1 MRMLRTTTR
10 RSIPDRSNNKGTAMP
25 QIINT
30 NMLSLN
36 SQRNLNQSQAAQS
49 TAIQRLSSGLR
60 INSSK
65 DDAAGLAI
73 SERFTTQIRG
83 LNQAAR
89 NAQDAVSLSQTAEGA
104 LASVTSN
111 LQRMRELAVQ
121 SANGTN
127 SSGERDALQLEYD
140 QLRQEINRIS
150 SQTAFAGVKLLDGSF
165 SNVGFQVGSNAGETL
180 SIASLA
186 NVGSSSL
193 GTYTGAAVTGA
204 AATAFT
210 AIAAG
215 DLTLDGP
222 GSAAGVSLGAI
233 GAAANATER
242 AAQIRTAVNA
252 VSAQTGVYAVAD
264 SGTTVSLR
272 STGAITIAFAGASAT
287 TATTGLT
294 AATTATGTQ
303 TGFNVSSIATVAG
316 ANEAM
321 VAMDGA
327 LSSVASSRATM
338 GSIQSRF
345 EALISNLQITSE
357 NLTASR
363 SRIQDADFAEETA
376 KLTRAQILQQ
386 AGTAMLAQANSAP
399 QNVLALLR

>member
-1 MRMLRTTTR
+1 
-10 RSIPDRSNNKGTAMP
+10 MP

-30 NMLSLN
+30 NMLALN
-36 SQRNLNQSQAAQS
+36 AQRNLSQSQNTQAI
-49 TAIQRLSSGLR
+49 AIQRLSSGLR

-83 LNQAAR
+83 LSQAAR
-89 NAQDAVSLSQTAEGA
+89 NAQDAISLSQTAEGA
-104 LASVTSN
+104 LASVTNN

-127 SSGERDALQLEYD
+127 STAERDALDLEFA
-140 QLRQEINRIS
+140 QLRQEVNRIA

-165 SNVGFQVGSNAGETL
+165 TNVGFQVGANAGETL
-180 SIASLA
+180 SIASLVNA
-186 NVGSSSL
+186 NAGSL
-193 GTYTGAAVTGA
+193 GTYTGAAVSGV

-210 AIAAG
+210 AVTAG
-215 DLTLDGP
+215 DLTITGP
-222 GSAAGVSLGAI
+222 LSGSAVSLGAL

-252 VSAQTGVYAVAD
+252 VSAQTGVYAVAESD
-264 SGTTVSLR
+264 DTVSLR
-272 STGAITIAFAGASAT
+272 STGAITIAFAGGSAT
-287 TATTGLT
+287 TAITGLT
-294 AATTATGTQ
+294 AATTATSTQ
-303 TGFNVSSIATVAG
+303 TGFTSASISTVGG

-327 LSSVASSRATM
+327 LSAVASARATM

-345 EALISNLQITSE
+345 EALISNLQITTE

-376 KLTRAQILQQ
+376 KLTRSQILQQ

-399 QNVLALLR
+399 QNVLSLLRG

>member
-1 MRMLRTTTR
+1 
-10 RSIPDRSNNKGTAMP
+10 MP

-30 NMLSLN
+30 NMLALN
-36 SQRNLNQSQAAQS
+36 AQRNLSQSQNSQA

-83 LNQAAR
+83 LSQAAR

-127 SSGERDALQLEYD
+127 SGGERDALQLEFD

-165 SNVGFQVGSNAGETL
+165 TNVGFQIGSNAGETL
-180 SIASLA
+180 SIASLVNA
-186 NVGSSSL
+186 NTVQL
-193 GTYTGAAVTGA
+193 GTYSG
-204 AATAFT
+204 AATAAGSVT
-210 AIAAG
+210 AVGAITAG
-215 DLTLDGP
+215 DLTINGIAV
-222 GSAAGVSLGAI
+222 GQVASAGAGNFAGQ
-233 GAAANATER
+233 ATNIR
-242 AAQIRTAVNA
+242 AAINA
-252 VSAQTGVYAVAD
+252 VSARTGVYAVAASSASD
-264 SGTTVSLR
+264 VSVTLR
-272 STGAITIAFAGASAT
+272 STAAITVAFVGTAT
-287 TATTGLT
+287 ATATNTGLAAITTGL
-294 AATTATGTQ
+294 ASQ
-303 TGFNVSSIATVAG
+303 TGFSQASIATVAG

-327 LSSVASSRATM
+327 LSAVATARATM

-345 EALISNLQITSE
+345 EALISNLQITTE
-357 NLTASR
+357 NLTSSR

-376 KLTRAQILQQ
+376 KLTRAQILQE
-386 AGTAMLAQANSAP
+386 AGTSMLAQANSAP
-399 QNVLALLR
+399 QSVLALLQR

>member
-1 MRMLRTTTR
+1 
-10 RSIPDRSNNKGTAMP
+10 MP

-30 NMLSLN
+30 NMLALN
-36 SQRNLNQSQAAQS
+36 AQRNLSQSQNTQAI
-49 TAIQRLSSGLR
+49 AIQRLSSGLR

-83 LNQAAR
+83 LSQAAR
-89 NAQDAVSLSQTAEGA
+89 NAQDAISLSQTAEGA
-104 LASVTSN
+104 LASVTNN

-127 SSGERDALQLEYD
+127 STAERDALDLEFA
-140 QLRQEINRIS
+140 QLRQEVNRIA

-165 SNVGFQVGSNAGETL
+165 TNVGFQVGANAGETL
-180 SIASLA
+180 SIASLVNA
-186 NVGSSSL
+186 NAGSL
-193 GTYTGAAVTGA
+193 GTYTGAAVNGA

-210 AIAAG
+210 AVTAG
-215 DLTLDGP
+215 DLTITGP
-222 GSAAGVSLGAI
+222 LSGSAVSLGAL

-252 VSAQTGVYAVAD
+252 VSAQTGVYAVSESD
-264 SGTTVSLR
+264 DTVTLR
-272 STGAITIAFAGASAT
+272 STGAITVGLAGTAT

-294 AATTATGTQ
+294 AATTATATQ
-303 TGFNVSSIATVAG
+303 TGFTSASISTVGG

-327 LSSVASSRATM
+327 LSAVASARATM

-345 EALISNLQITSE
+345 EALISNLQITTE

-376 KLTRAQILQQ
+376 KLTRSQILQQ

-399 QNVLALLR
+399 QNVLSLLRG

>member
-1 MRMLRTTTR
+1 
-10 RSIPDRSNNKGTAMP
+10 MP

-36 SQRNLNQSQAAQS
+36 AQRNLNQSEAART

-83 LNQAAR
+83 LSQAAR
-89 NAQDAVSLSQTAEGA
+89 NSQDAIGLAQTAEGA
-104 LASVTSN
+104 LASVTNN

-127 SSGERDALQLEYD
+127 SSNERDALQLEFD
-140 QLRQEINRIS
+140 QLRQETNRIS
-150 SQTAFAGVKLLDGSF
+150 TQTAFAGVKLLDGTF
-165 SNVGFQVGSNAGETL
+165 SNVNFQVGSNAGETL
-180 SIASLA
+180 AISSLA
-186 NVGSSSL
+186 NVAAGSL
-193 GTYTGAAVTGA
+193 GTYTA
-204 AATAFT
+204 AATT
-210 AIAAG
+210 AGTVSTMTAVTAGHLTVNSVSVGAVAAG
-215 DLTLDGP
+215 GTV
-222 GSAAGVSLGAI
+222 AAQ
-233 GAAANATER
+233 AAN
-242 AAQIRTAVNA
+242 IRTAVNS
-252 VSAQTGVYAVAD
+252 VSAQTGVYAVSASSASD
-264 SGTTVSLR
+264 ATVTLR
-272 STGAITIAFAGASAT
+272 STAAITVAFAGASAT
-287 TATTGLT
+287 ATNTGLT
-294 AATTATGTQ
+294 AVTTATATQ
-303 TGFNVSSIATVAG
+303 TGFTSASIATVAG

-327 LSSVASSRATM
+327 LSAVASARATM
-338 GSIQSRF
+338 GAIQSRF
-345 EALISNLQITSE
+345 EALINNLQTTSE

-386 AGTAMLAQANSAP
+386 AGTAMLAQANAAP
-399 QNVLALLR
+399 QSVLALLRG

>member
-1 MRMLRTTTR
+1 
-10 RSIPDRSNNKGTAMP
+10 MP

-36 SQRNLNQSQAAQS
+36 AQRNLNQSQSVQA

-60 INSSK
+60 INSSE

-83 LNQAAR
+83 MSQAAR
-89 NAQDAVSLSQTAEGA
+89 NAQDAIGLAQTAEGA
-104 LASVTSN
+104 LASVSNN

-121 SANGTN
+121 SANGSN
-127 SSGERDALQLEYD
+127 SQGERDALQLEFD
-140 QLRQEINRIS
+140 QLRQEVNRIS
-150 SQTAFAGVKLLDGSF
+150 SQTAFAGVKLLDGTF
-165 SNVGFQVGSNAGETL
+165 ANVSFQVGANAGETL
-180 SIASLA
+180 SISSLA
-186 NVGSSSL
+186 NVASGSL

-210 AIAAG
+210 AITAG

-222 GSAAGVSLGAI
+222 TSAAGISLGAI
-233 GAAANATER
+233 SAAANATER

-272 STGAITIAFAGASAT
+272 STGAITIGLAGTAT

-294 AATTATGTQ
+294 AATTATSTQ
-303 TGFNVSSIATVAG
+303 TGFTSTSIATVAG
-316 ANEAM
+316 SNEALL
-321 VAMDGA
+321 AMDGA

-345 EALISNLQITSE
+345 EALISNLQINTE
-357 NLTASR
+357 NLTAAR
-363 SRIQDADFAEETA
+363 SRIMDADFAEETA
-376 KLTRAQILQQ
+376 RLTRAQILQQ
-386 AGTAMLAQANSAP
+386 AGTAMLAQANAAP
-399 QNVLALLR
+399 QSVLALLRG

>member
-1 MRMLRTTTR
+1 
-10 RSIPDRSNNKGTAMP
+10 MP

-30 NMLSLN
+30 NMLALN
-36 SQRNLNQSQAAQS
+36 AQRNLSQSQNTQA

-73 SERFTTQIRG
+73 SERFSTQIRG
-83 LNQAAR
+83 LSQAAR

-104 LASVTSN
+104 LASVGSN

-127 SSGERDALQLEYD
+127 SSGERDALQLEFN
-140 QLRQEINRIS
+140 QLREEINRIA
-150 SQTAFAGVKLLDGSF
+150 SQTAFAGVKLLDGTF
-165 SNVGFQVGSNAGETL
+165 TNVGFQVGSNAGETL
-180 SIASLA
+180 SITSLVNANASQ
-186 NVGSSSL
+186 L
-193 GTYTGAAVTGA
+193 GTYNMTQMAGTVVNNTNITAGDIVITGALGSVT
-204 AATAFT
+204 
-210 AIAAG
+210 
-215 DLTLDGP
+215 
-222 GSAAGVSLGAI
+222 LGAI
-233 GAAANATER
+233 AGGADATAKATNIAA
-242 AAQIRTAVNA
+242 AVNA
-252 VSAQTGVYAVAD
+252 VSAQTGVTASNVAAALTFRSTGTVSFSGAGAIANNGI
-264 SGTTVSLR
+264 SGTTTTQSNTGI
-272 STGAITIAFAGASAT
+272 STTTIASVVGA
-287 TATTGLT
+287 
-294 AATTATGTQ
+294 Q
-303 TGFNVSSIATVAG
+303 
-316 ANEAM
+316 EAM

-327 LSSVASSRATM
+327 LSAVASARATM

-345 EALISNLQITSE
+345 EALISNLQITTE

-399 QNVLALLR
+399 QGVLALLRG

>member
-1 MRMLRTTTR
+1 
-10 RSIPDRSNNKGTAMP
+10 MP

-30 NMLSLN
+30 NMLALN
-36 SQRNLNQSQAAQS
+36 AQRNLSQSQNSQA

-83 LNQAAR
+83 LSQAAR

-127 SSGERDALQLEYD
+127 SGGERDALQLEFD

-165 SNVGFQVGSNAGETL
+165 TNVGFQIGSNAGETL
-180 SIASLA
+180 SIASLVNA
-186 NVGSSSL
+186 NTVQL
-193 GTYTGAAVTGA
+193 GTYSG
-204 AATAFT
+204 AATAAGSVT
-210 AIAAG
+210 AVGAITAG
-215 DLTLDGP
+215 DLTINGIAV
-222 GSAAGVSLGAI
+222 GQVASAGAGNFAGQ
-233 GAAANATER
+233 ATNIR
-242 AAQIRTAVNA
+242 AAINA
-252 VSAQTGVYAVAD
+252 VSARTGVYAVAASSASD
-264 SGTTVSLR
+264 VSVTLR
-272 STGAITIAFAGASAT
+272 STAAITVAFVG
-287 TATTGLT
+287 TATATATNTGLT
-294 AATTATGTQ
+294 AITTGLASQ
-303 TGFNVSSIATVAG
+303 TGFSQASIATVAG

-327 LSSVASSRATM
+327 LSAVATARATM

-345 EALISNLQITSE
+345 EALISNLQITTE
-357 NLTASR
+357 NLTSSR

-376 KLTRAQILQQ
+376 KLTRAQILQE
-386 AGTAMLAQANSAP
+386 AGTSMLAQANSAP
-399 QNVLALLR
+399 QSVLALLQR

>member
-1 MRMLRTTTR
+1 
-10 RSIPDRSNNKGTAMP
+10 MP

-36 SQRNLNQSQAAQS
+36 AQRNLNQSQNAQA

-73 SERFTTQIRG
+73 SDRFTTQIRG
-83 LNQAAR
+83 MNQATR
-89 NAQDAVSLSQTAEGA
+89 NSQDAIGLAQTAEGA
-104 LASVTSN
+104 LASVTNN

-121 SANGTN
+121 SANGSN
-127 SSGERDALQLEYD
+127 SQGERDALQLEFD

-150 SQTAFAGVKLLDGSF
+150 SQTAFAGVKLLDGTF
-165 SNVGFQVGSNAGETL
+165 ANVNFQVGANAGETL
-180 SIASLA
+180 SISSLA
-186 NVGSSSL
+186 NVSSTAL
-193 GTYTGAAVTGA
+193 GTYSAASVTGA
-204 AATAFT
+204 AATGFT
-210 AIAAG
+210 AVTAG
-215 DLTLDGP
+215 DLTIDGP
-222 GSAAGVSLGAI
+222 TSAAGVSLGALS
-233 GAAANATER
+233 AAANATER

-252 VSAQTGVYAVAD
+252 VSSQTGVYAVEG
-264 SGTTVSLR
+264 SGTTVQLWSA
-272 STGAITIAFAGASAT
+272 GAITVGLAGSAT

-294 AATTATGTQ
+294 AATTNATTQ
-303 TGFNVSSIATVAG
+303 TGFNTASISTVTG
-316 ANEAM
+316 ANQAL
-321 VAMDGA
+321 VQMDGA

-386 AGTAMLAQANSAP
+386 AGTAMLAQANAAP
-399 QNVLALLR
+399 QNVLALLRG

>member
-1 MRMLRTTTR
+1 
-10 RSIPDRSNNKGTAMP
+10 MP

-30 NMLSLN
+30 NMLALN
-36 SQRNLNQSQAAQS
+36 AQRNLSQSQNTQAI
-49 TAIQRLSSGLR
+49 AIQRLSSGLR

-83 LNQAAR
+83 LSQAAR
-89 NAQDAVSLSQTAEGA
+89 NAQDAISLSQTAEGA
-104 LASVTSN
+104 LASVTNN

-127 SSGERDALQLEYD
+127 ATAERDALDLEFA
-140 QLRQEINRIS
+140 QLRQEVNRIA

-165 SNVGFQVGSNAGETL
+165 TNVGFQVGANAGETL
-180 SIASLA
+180 SIASLVNA
-186 NVGSSSL
+186 NAGSL
-193 GTYTGAAVTGA
+193 GTYTGAAVNGA

-210 AIAAG
+210 AVTAG
-215 DLTLDGP
+215 DLTITGP
-222 GSAAGVSLGAI
+222 LSGSAVSLGAL
-233 GAAANATER
+233 GAVANATER

-252 VSAQTGVYAVAD
+252 VSAQTGVYAVSESD
-264 SGTTVSLR
+264 DTVTLR
-272 STGAITIAFAGASAT
+272 STGAITIGLAGTAT

-294 AATTATGTQ
+294 AATTATATQ
-303 TGFNVSSIATVAG
+303 TGFTSASISTVGG

-327 LSSVASSRATM
+327 LSAVASARATM

-345 EALISNLQITSE
+345 EALISNLQITTE

-376 KLTRAQILQQ
+376 KLTRSQILQQ

-399 QNVLALLR
+399 QNVLSLLRG

>member
-1 MRMLRTTTR
+1 
-10 RSIPDRSNNKGTAMP
+10 MP

-30 NMLSLN
+30 NMLALN
-36 SQRNLNQSQAAQS
+36 AQRNLSQSQNTQS

-73 SERFTTQIRG
+73 SERFSTQIRG
-83 LNQAAR
+83 LSQAAR

-104 LASVTSN
+104 LASVGSN

-127 SSGERDALQLEYD
+127 SSGERDALQLEFN
-140 QLRQEINRIS
+140 QLREEINRIA
-150 SQTAFAGVKLLDGSF
+150 SQTAFAGVKLLDGTF
-165 SNVGFQVGSNAGETL
+165 TNVGFQVGSNAGETL
-180 SIASLA
+180 SITSLVNANASQ
-186 NVGSSSL
+186 L
-193 GTYTGAAVTGA
+193 GTYNMTQMAGTVANNTNITAGDIVITGALGSVT
-204 AATAFT
+204 
-210 AIAAG
+210 
-215 DLTLDGP
+215 
-222 GSAAGVSLGAI
+222 LGAI
-233 GAAANATER
+233 AGGADATAKATNIAA
-242 AAQIRTAVNA
+242 AVNA
-252 VSAQTGVYAVAD
+252 VSAQTGVTASNVAAALTFRSTGTVSFSGAGAIANNGI
-264 SGTTVSLR
+264 SGTTTTQSNTGI
-272 STGAITIAFAGASAT
+272 STTTIASVVGA
-287 TATTGLT
+287 
-294 AATTATGTQ
+294 Q
-303 TGFNVSSIATVAG
+303 
-316 ANEAM
+316 EAM

-327 LSSVASSRATM
+327 LSAVASARATM

-345 EALISNLQITSE
+345 EALISNLQITTE

-399 QNVLALLR
+399 QGVLALLRG

>member
-1 MRMLRTTTR
+1 
-10 RSIPDRSNNKGTAMP
+10 MP

-30 NMLSLN
+30 NMLALN
-36 SQRNLNQSQAAQS
+36 AQRNLSQSQNTQA

-104 LASVTSN
+104 LASVTNN

-127 SSGERDALQLEYD
+127 SSGERDALQLEFD
-140 QLRQEINRIS
+140 QMRQEINRIS

-165 SNVGFQVGSNAGETL
+165 TNVGFQVGANAGETL

-186 NVGSSSL
+186 NVSSTALGSYNSAS
-193 GTYTGAAVTGA
+193 VTGV

-210 AIAAG
+210 AITAG
-215 DLTLDGP
+215 DLTITGP
-222 GSAAGVSLGAI
+222 SSGSAVSLGAI
-233 GAAANATER
+233 GAAADATAR

-252 VSAQTGVYAVAD
+252 VSAQTGVYAIEG
-264 SGTTVSLR
+264 SGTTVSLWAA
-272 STGAITIAFAGASAT
+272 GGITIGQSGTAT
-287 TATTGLT
+287 TAATGLT
-294 AATTATGTQ
+294 AATTAATAQ
-303 TGFNVSSIATVAG
+303 TGFNTVSIGTTTGANQAMIQMDAALSAVAG
-316 ANEAM
+316 A
-321 VAMDGA
+321 
-327 LSSVASSRATM
+327 RATM

-345 EALISNLQITSE
+345 EALISNLQITTE

-376 KLTRAQILQQ
+376 KLTRSQILQQ

-399 QNVLALLR
+399 QNVLSLLRG

>member
-1 MRMLRTTTR
+1 
-10 RSIPDRSNNKGTAMP
+10 MP

-30 NMLSLN
+30 NMLALN
-36 SQRNLNQSQAAQS
+36 AQRNLSQSQNTQAI
-49 TAIQRLSSGLR
+49 AIQRLSSGLR

-83 LNQAAR
+83 LSQAAR
-89 NAQDAVSLSQTAEGA
+89 NAQDAISLSQTAEGA
-104 LASVTSN
+104 LASVTNN

-127 SSGERDALQLEYD
+127 STAERDALDLEFA
-140 QLRQEINRIS
+140 QLRQEVNRIA

-165 SNVGFQVGSNAGETL
+165 TNVGFQVGANAGETL
-180 SIASLA
+180 SIASLVNA
-186 NVGSSSL
+186 NAGSL
-193 GTYTGAAVTGA
+193 GTYTGAAVNGA

-210 AIAAG
+210 AVTAG
-215 DLTLDGP
+215 DLTITGP
-222 GSAAGVSLGAI
+222 LSGSAVSLGAL
-233 GAAANATER
+233 GAVANATER

-252 VSAQTGVYAVAD
+252 VSAQTGVYAVSESD
-264 SGTTVSLR
+264 DTVTLR
-272 STGAITIAFAGASAT
+272 STGAITIGLAGTAT

-294 AATTATGTQ
+294 AATTATATQ
-303 TGFNVSSIATVAG
+303 TGFTSASISTVGG

-327 LSSVASSRATM
+327 LSAVASARATM

-345 EALISNLQITSE
+345 EALISNLQITTE

-376 KLTRAQILQQ
+376 KLTRSQILQQ

-399 QNVLALLR
+399 QNVLSLLRG

>member
-1 MRMLRTTTR
+1 
-10 RSIPDRSNNKGTAMP
+10 MP

-36 SQRNLNQSQAAQS
+36 AQRNLNASQNVQA

-89 NAQDAVSLSQTAEGA
+89 NAQDAVSLSQTAEGG
-104 LASVTSN
+104 LSSVGSN

-121 SANGTN
+121 SANGSN
-127 SSGERDALQLEYD
+127 SQGERDALQLEFD

-165 SNVGFQVGSNAGETL
+165 SNVSFQVGSNAGETL
-180 SIASLA
+180 SISSLVNA
-186 NVGSSSL
+186 NSGSL
-193 GTYTGAAVTGA
+193 GTYSMMEATGTV
-204 AATAFT
+204 
-210 AIAAG
+210 
-215 DLTLDGP
+215 
-222 GSAAGVSLGAI
+222 
-233 GAAANATER
+233 ANATAIT
-242 AAQIRTAVNA
+242 AATTPITITGALGTVTLGDIAGGATATDKATNIAAAVNA
-252 VSAQTGVYAVAD
+252 VSAQTGV
-264 SGTTVSLR
+264 TVS
-272 STGAITIAFAGASAT
+272 A
-287 TATTGLT
+287 
-294 AATTATGTQ
+294 
-303 TGFNVSSIATVAG
+303 AG
-316 ANEAM
+316 ANLTFKSTGSFSFSGSGAVAANGFGGTAASVSKTGFSAASIASVAGSQEAM

-327 LSSVASSRATM
+327 LSAVASARATM

-345 EALISNLQITSE
+345 EALISNLQSTSE

-376 KLTRAQILQQ
+376 KLTRSQILQQ
-386 AGTAMLAQANSAP
+386 AGTAMLAQANQAP
-399 QNVLALLR
+399 QSVLSLLRG

>member
-1 MRMLRTTTR
+1 
-10 RSIPDRSNNKGTAMP
+10 MP

-36 SQRNLNQSQAAQS
+36 AQRNLNQSQSAQA

-73 SERFTTQIRG
+73 SDRFTTQIRG
-83 LNQAAR
+83 MSQAAR

-104 LASVTSN
+104 LSSVTSN

-127 SSGERDALQLEYD
+127 SSNERSALQLEFD

-150 SQTAFAGVKLLDGSF
+150 SQTAFAGVKLLDGTF
-165 SNVGFQVGSNAGETL
+165 SNVNFQVGSNAGETL
-180 SIASLA
+180 TISSLA
-186 NVGSSSL
+186 NVSSSVL
-193 GTYTGAAVTGA
+193 GSYNAASVSGTVTVGTNIAALGANDLTITGPSS
-204 AATAFT
+204 ATA
-210 AIAAG
+210 
-215 DLTLDGP
+215 
-222 GSAAGVSLGAI
+222 VSLGAI
-233 GAAANATER
+233 SQAANETAR
-242 AAQIRTAVNA
+242 AAQIRAAVNA
-252 VSAQTGVYAVAD
+252 VSGQTGVYAIDGTNNVVQLWAAGNITVTA
-264 SGTTVSLR
+264 SG
-272 STGAITIAFAGASAT
+272 AA
-287 TATTGLT
+287 T
-294 AATTATGTQ
+294 AATSGFAAGATTQTASAQTGFASASIATATGASQ
-303 TGFNVSSIATVAG
+303 
-316 ANEAM
+316 AM
-321 VAMDGA
+321 VQMDAA
-327 LSSVASSRATM
+327 LSAVASSRATM

-345 EALISNLQITSE
+345 EAVISNLQVTTE
-357 NLTASR
+357 NLTAAR

-399 QNVLALLR
+399 QSVLALLR

>member
-1 MRMLRTTTR
+1 
-10 RSIPDRSNNKGTAMP
+10 MP

-30 NMLSLN
+30 NMLALN
-36 SQRNLNQSQAAQS
+36 AQRNLSQSQNTQA

-104 LASVTSN
+104 LASVTNN

-127 SSGERDALQLEYD
+127 STAERDALDLEFA
-140 QLRQEINRIS
+140 QLRQEVNRIA

-165 SNVGFQVGSNAGETL
+165 TNVGFQVGANAGETL
-180 SIASLA
+180 SIASLVNA
-186 NVGSSSL
+186 NAGSL
-193 GTYTGAAVTGA
+193 GTYTGAAVNGA

-210 AIAAG
+210 AVTAG
-215 DLTLDGP
+215 DLTITGP
-222 GSAAGVSLGAI
+222 LSGSAVSLGAL

-252 VSAQTGVYAVAD
+252 VSAQTGVYAVAESD
-264 SGTTVSLR
+264 DTITLR
-272 STGAITIAFAGASAT
+272 STGAITIGLGGSAT

-303 TGFNVSSIATVAG
+303 TGFTSASISTVGG

-327 LSSVASSRATM
+327 LSAVASARATM

-345 EALISNLQITSE
+345 EALISNLQITTE

-376 KLTRAQILQQ
+376 KLTRSQILQQ

-399 QNVLALLR
+399 QNVLSLLRG

>member
-1 MRMLRTTTR
+1 
-10 RSIPDRSNNKGTAMP
+10 MP

-30 NMLSLN
+30 NMLALN
-36 SQRNLNQSQAAQS
+36 AQRNLSQSQNTQA

-73 SERFTTQIRG
+73 SERFSTQIRG
-83 LNQAAR
+83 LSQAAR

-104 LASVTSN
+104 LASVGSN

-127 SSGERDALQLEYD
+127 SSGERDALQLEFN
-140 QLRQEINRIS
+140 QLREEINRIA
-150 SQTAFAGVKLLDGSF
+150 SQTAFAGVKLLDGTF
-165 SNVGFQVGSNAGETL
+165 TNVGFQVGSNAGETL
-180 SIASLA
+180 SITSLVNANASQ
-186 NVGSSSL
+186 L
-193 GTYTGAAVTGA
+193 GTYNMTQMAGTVANNTNITAGDIVITGALGSVT
-204 AATAFT
+204 
-210 AIAAG
+210 
-215 DLTLDGP
+215 
-222 GSAAGVSLGAI
+222 LGAI
-233 GAAANATER
+233 AGGADATAKATNIAA
-242 AAQIRTAVNA
+242 AVNA
-252 VSAQTGVYAVAD
+252 VSAQTGVTASNVAAALTFRSTGTVSFSGAGAIANNGI
-264 SGTTVSLR
+264 SGTTTTQSNTGI
-272 STGAITIAFAGASAT
+272 STTTIASVVGA
-287 TATTGLT
+287 
-294 AATTATGTQ
+294 Q
-303 TGFNVSSIATVAG
+303 
-316 ANEAM
+316 EAM

-327 LSSVASSRATM
+327 LSAVASARATM

-345 EALISNLQITSE
+345 EALISNLQITTE

-399 QNVLALLR
+399 QGVLALLRG

>member
-1 MRMLRTTTR
+1 
-10 RSIPDRSNNKGTAMP
+10 MP

-30 NMLSLN
+30 NMLALN
-36 SQRNLNQSQAAQS
+36 AQRNLSQSQNTQA

-83 LNQAAR
+83 LSQAAR
-89 NAQDAVSLSQTAEGA
+89 NAQDAISLSQTAEGA
-104 LASVTSN
+104 LASVTNN

-127 SSGERDALQLEYD
+127 STAERDALDLEFA
-140 QLRQEINRIS
+140 QLRQEVNRIA

-165 SNVGFQVGSNAGETL
+165 TNVGFQVGANAGETL
-180 SIASLA
+180 SIASLVNA
-186 NVGSSSL
+186 NAGSL
-193 GTYTGAAVTGA
+193 GTYTGAAVNGA

-210 AIAAG
+210 AVTAG
-215 DLTLDGP
+215 DLTITGP
-222 GSAAGVSLGAI
+222 LSGSAVSLGAL

-252 VSAQTGVYAVAD
+252 VSAQTGVYAVSESD
-264 SGTTVSLR
+264 DTVTLR
-272 STGAITIAFAGASAT
+272 STGAITVGLAGTAT

-294 AATTATGTQ
+294 AATTATATQ
-303 TGFNVSSIATVAG
+303 TGFTSASISTVGG

-327 LSSVASSRATM
+327 LSAVASARATM

-345 EALISNLQITSE
+345 EALISNLQITTE

-376 KLTRAQILQQ
+376 KLTRSQILQQ

-399 QNVLALLR
+399 QNVLSLLRG

>member
-1 MRMLRTTTR
+1 
-10 RSIPDRSNNKGTAMP
+10 MP

-36 SQRNLNQSQAAQS
+36 AQRNLNQSQNTQA

-83 LNQAAR
+83 LNQATR
-89 NAQDAVSLSQTAEGA
+89 NSQDAIGLAQTAEGA
-104 LASVTSN
+104 LASVSNN

-121 SANGTN
+121 SANGSN
-127 SSGERDALQLEYD
+127 SQGERDALQLEFD

-150 SQTAFAGVKLLDGSF
+150 AQTAFAGVKLLDGTF
-165 SNVGFQVGSNAGETL
+165 ANVNFQVGANAGETL
-180 SIASLA
+180 SISSLA
-186 NVGSSSL
+186 NVSSTALGS
-193 GTYTGAAVTGA
+193 YNAASVTGI

-210 AIAAG
+210 AITAG
-215 DLTLDGP
+215 DLTIDGP
-222 GSAAGVSLGAI
+222 TSAAGVSLGAM
-233 GAAANATER
+233 ALAANATDR

-252 VSAQTGVYAVAD
+252 VSSQTGVYAVEG
-264 SGTTVSLR
+264 SGTTVQLWSA
-272 STGAITIAFAGASAT
+272 GAITIAFNGASAT
-287 TATTGLT
+287 TGTTGLT
-294 AATTATGTQ
+294 AATTAATAQ
-303 TGFNVSSIATVAG
+303 TGFNTASISTVTG
-316 ANEAM
+316 ANQTL
-321 VAMDGA
+321 VQMDGA

-386 AGTAMLAQANSAP
+386 AGTAMLAQANASP
-399 QNVLALLR
+399 QNVLALLRG